1 MSANKNEKSKENR
14 GLKELL
20 KLYKVYLTGSGVSV
34 YSRKERCKTMIILRT
49 NSELKATFER
59 LIRTM
64 KEPVDWNGNFVVVGD
79 YLILQGRVRSLFF
92 NFETRKVLTNLI
104 DIPVKEEEVVE
115 IGSQTK
121 IQNALNMVL
130 YAFGKWGM
138 IRGVKVEQD
147 YAQLNRI
154 FVGVLQEISIEPG
167 YSRECF
173 RFYKEGI
180 RLNYEDVIQAAI
192 DAGEDTVQEIP
203 METEPSRGLWHKLVW
218 KKQTA
223 VFSKS
228 ETTFEERQKMRQGNN
243 FYMVGYRCPKCR
255 DHLHMAVFPVGREF
269 RIETSEGGVYL
280 ARAYTCGRCHSF
292 YTPRPQKLLSEG
304 DVYLMEFLNDE
315 DAYRDYL
322 ELLGAEADRVS
333 NFKFNEFEA
342 VRNRKEHLKI
352 QEQGEDLETL
362 CAHLDQYTDDGLVAL
377 EEKMEEGFYPEK
389 NVQRFEHALQ
399 QEKKKR
405 AVIKAQNGGRKQAEA
420 FHPAAGR
427 KEQAS
432 GDRQAAHVSMPQS
445 GQRVAGGK
453 AVQKQNAG
461 GTKAAALSG
470 GTVSKASQADG
481 KKSLEKKT
489 PEKEIPAPRRE
500 SAKKR
505 YEAKCRLLDR
515 LSLSQVSQL
524 HKELS
529 SDANLYDTE
538 KEPFLKEIQKK
549 EQQLTRAYV
558 KDMAESCNSQNYAG
572 ICHAIEEIEKTGL
585 PEKEK
590 EAVLKP
596 LYTKK
601 NQKAQSEAEELLK
614 KMPKQL
620 DMKQYRGC
628 MERLKGYPEAD
639 ISAYDEY
646 LNEKRRQA
654 EKQEIAN
661 IISRAKTTERKGITD
676 LMERLKEQDFEREIL
691 APYLKKLEDDLRILD
706 ENAIAEICGN
716 PAQMTI
722 AENMEAYRKLEEGVF
737 LPELKTNALEMMKKR
752 LAKLKTDECELLVHR
767 LSDGLDGRIN
777 KNDRHHYYPARKV
790 LTKEAK
796 PEEYEVI
803 QYALDTYGT
812 SRGEFEYPILVVDT
826 SRDRSGKEGMILTP
840 EHVFYRTMLNAY
852 VVAIGDIRKLQS
864 QTGLFRSGLF
874 LELNNGEQ
882 IKIPYAV
889 DKKELTAWGNCLEEF
904 IHYLQEK
911 PDSRKVT
918 YLAREKH
925 ETICCFRC
933 GYSYKG
939 GNVCPK
945 CGYKMNE

>member
-1 MSANKNEKSKENR
+1 
-14 GLKELL
+14 
-20 KLYKVYLTGSGVSV
+20 
-34 YSRKERCKTMIILRT
+34 MIILRT

-115 IGSQTK
+115 IGGQTK

-154 FVGVLQEISIEPG
+154 FVGVLQEIFIEPG

-180 RLNYEDVIQAAI
+180 RLNYEDVIQTAI
-192 DAGEDTVQEIP
+192 EAREDAVEESQAEK
-203 METEPSRGLWHKLVW
+203 EPSGGLWHKLLW
-218 KKQTA
+218 RKQTA

-255 DHLHMAVFPVGREF
+255 DHLHMAVFPVGEEF

-315 DAYRDYL
+315 DAYRDYM
-322 ELLGAEADRVS
+322 ELLGAKADRVS
-333 NFKFNEFEA
+333 NYKFNEFEA
-342 VRNRKEHLKI
+342 VRNRKEHLQI
-352 QEQGEDLETL
+352 QEKGEDLEAL
-362 CAHLDQYTDDGLVAL
+362 CANMDQFTDAGLKEL

-389 NVQRFEHALQ
+389 SVQRFERTLQ

-405 AVIKAQNGGRKQAEA
+405 SIVQA
-420 FHPAAGR
+420 
-427 KEQAS
+427 
-432 GDRQAAHVSMPQS
+432 QS
-445 GQRVAGGK
+445 GIQRPEAVSRNKEVSKGNADGRNRTALEVFSKSIQQKEGFKESPQGQKTGGIK
-453 AVQKQNAG
+453 VVS
-461 GTKAAALSG
+461 AAAKG
-470 GTVSKASQADG
+470 GLKEASAKESKNA
-481 KKSLEKKT
+481 EKKV
-489 PEKEIPAPRRE
+489 PAKEIPAPRRE

-505 YEAKCRLLDR
+505 YEAKCRLLER
-515 LSLSQVSQL
+515 LSLSQVAGL
-524 HKELS
+524 RKELS
-529 SDANLYDTE
+529 ADPNLYDTE
-538 KEPFLKEIQKK
+538 KEPFLKEVRKK

-558 KDMAESCNSQNYAG
+558 KEMAESCNRQNYAG
-572 ICHAIEEIEKTGL
+572 ICHAIGEIEKTEL

-590 EAVLKP
+590 DAVLKP

-620 DMKQYRGC
+620 DMKQYQGYL
-628 MERLKGYPEAD
+628 ERLKGYQEAD
-639 ISAYDEY
+639 ITAYEDY

-654 EKQEIAN
+654 EKQEISNMIRHTA
-661 IISRAKTTERKGITD
+661 AKERKSLTN
-676 LMERLKEQDFEREIL
+676 LMEHLKNQDFEADIL
-691 APYLKKLEDDLRILD
+691 EPYLIKLEEDLRVLD
-706 ENAIAEICGN
+706 ENTIAEICGN

-722 AENMEAYRKLEEGVF
+722 EENMEAYRKLEEGVF

-812 SRGEFEYPILVVDT
+812 TRGEFEYPILVVDT

-852 VVAIGDIRKLQS
+852 AVAIGDIRKLSS
-864 QTGLFRSGLF
+864 QTGFFHSGLF
-874 LELNNGEQ
+874 LELENGEQ

-918 YLAREKH
+918 YLAKVKH

-945 CGYKMNE
+945 CGYKMNQ

>member
-1 MSANKNEKSKENR
+1 
-14 GLKELL
+14 
-20 KLYKVYLTGSGVSV
+20 
-34 YSRKERCKTMIILRT
+34 MIILKT
-49 NSELKATFER
+49 NLELKATFER

-64 KEPVDWNGNFVVVGD
+64 KEPVEWNGNFVVVGD

-104 DIPVKEEEVVE
+104 DIPMKEEEIVE
-115 IGSQTK
+115 INDQTK
-121 IQNALNMVL
+121 IQNTLNMVL

-154 FVGVLQEISIEPG
+154 FTGVLREMSIEPG
-167 YSRECF
+167 YSRENF
-173 RFYKEGI
+173 RFFKGGI

-192 DAGEDTVQEIP
+192 EAGEDAIEEGP
-203 METEPSRGLWHKLVW
+203 AERESSRGLWHKLVW
-218 KKQTA
+218 QKKTA

-228 ETTFEERQKMRQGNN
+228 ETTFEERQKSRQGNN

-255 DHLHMAVFPVGREF
+255 DHLHMAVFPVGKEF
-269 RIETSEGGVYL
+269 RIETSEGGVFL

-292 YTPRPQKLLSEG
+292 YTPRPQKLISEG
-304 DVYLMEFLNDE
+304 DVYVMEFLNDE
-315 DAYRDYL
+315 DAYRDYM
-322 ELLGAEADRVS
+322 ELLGADADRVS
-333 NFKFNEFEA
+333 NYKFNEFET
-342 VRNRKEHLKI
+342 VRNRKERLKV
-352 QEQGEDLETL
+352 QEEAEDLETI
-362 CAHLDQYTDDGLVAL
+362 CSHMEEITDAGLEEL
-377 EEKMEEGFYPEK
+377 EEKMEEGFYPERS
-389 NVQRFEHALQ
+389 VQRLEHTLQ

-405 AVIKAQNGGRKQAEA
+405 FIEKSKGGAQRADQAHNRK
-420 FHPAAGR
+420 AAGGSR
-427 KEQAS
+427 
-432 GDRQAAHVSMPQS
+432 
-445 GQRVAGGK
+445 AGF
-453 AVQKQNAG
+453 VQKSIPPENTSKETAPKQ
-461 GTKAAALSG
+461 
-470 GTVSKASQADG
+470 KASSGYTDMSGEPGSSQGTAGMQTKTATSQKQPALKADERKG
-481 KKSLEKKT
+481 QEKKT
-489 PEKEIPAPRRE
+489 AVAEIPAPRRE

-515 LSLSQVSQL
+515 LSLSQVSGL
-524 HKELS
+524 KRELS
-529 SDANLYDTE
+529 ADKDLYDTE
-538 KEPFLKEIQKK
+538 KEPFLKEIRKK

-558 KDMAESCNSQNYAG
+558 KEQAESCSRQNYAG
-572 ICHAIEEIEKTGL
+572 ICHAIGEIEKAEL
-585 PEKEK
+585 PEREK
-590 EAVLKP
+590 EGVLKP
-596 LYTKK
+596 LYTKR

-620 DMKQYRGC
+620 NMKQYKSYV
-628 MERLKGYPEAD
+628 ERLKGYPEAD
-639 ISAYDEY
+639 ITAYDAY
-646 LNEKRRQA
+646 LNEKRREA
-654 EKQEIAN
+654 EKQEISNMIRHAG
-661 IISRAKTTERKGITD
+661 TCGRKSLTD
-676 LMERLKEQDFEREIL
+676 LMERLKKQDFEADIL
-691 APYLKKLEDDLRILD
+691 EPYLKKLEDDLRVLD

-722 AENMEAYRKLEEGVF
+722 AETMEAYRKLEEGVF
-737 LPELKTNALEMMKKR
+737 LPELKTNALEMMRKR

-767 LSDGLDGRIN
+767 LRDGLDGRIN
-777 KNDRHHYYPARKV
+777 KNDRYHYYPARKV
-790 LTKEAK
+790 LTKEADPK
-796 PEEYEVI
+796 EYEVI

-812 SRGEFEYPILVVDT
+812 TRGEFEYPILVVDT

-852 VVAIGDIRKLQS
+852 AVSIDDIRKLSS
-864 QTGLFRSGLF
+864 QTGFFHSGLF
-874 LELNNGEQ
+874 LELHNGEQ

-911 PDSRKVT
+911 PDSRNVT
-918 YLAREKH
+918 YLAKEKH

>member
-1 MSANKNEKSKENR
+1 
-14 GLKELL
+14 
-20 KLYKVYLTGSGVSV
+20 
-34 YSRKERCKTMIILRT
+34 MIILRT

-115 IGSQTK
+115 IGSQIK

-154 FVGVLQEISIEPG
+154 FIGILREISIEPG
-167 YSRECF
+167 YSRENF

-192 DAGEDTVQEIP
+192 DAGEDTVQEVP
-203 METEPSRGLWHKLVW
+203 LETEPSRGLWHKLVW
-218 KKQTA
+218 KTQTA

-228 ETTFEERQKMRQGNN
+228 ETTLEERQKMRQGNN

-255 DHLHMAVFPVGREF
+255 DHLHMAVFPVGKEF

-280 ARAYTCGRCHSF
+280 ARVYTCGRCHSF

-304 DVYLMEFLNDE
+304 DVYLMEFLDDE

-322 ELLGAEADRVS
+322 ELLGSEADLVS
-333 NFKFNEFEA
+333 NFKLNEFETE
-342 VRNRKEHLKI
+342 RNRKGHPEILEKV
-352 QEQGEDLETL
+352 EDLEEI
-362 CAHLDQYTDDGLVAL
+362 CAHLDQFTDDGLKTL
-377 EEKMEEGFYPEK
+377 EEKIEEGFYPDHK
-389 NVQRFEHALQ
+389 VQRFGHALQ

-405 AVIKAQNGGRKQAEA
+405 AAVKAQNGAGKQKKDIHSETEGKDQPAGGRQPSPVPQQPSGQ
-420 FHPAAGR
+420 HAAV
-427 KEQAS
+427 A
-432 GDRQAAHVSMPQS
+432 QAA
-445 GQRVAGGK
+445 
-453 AVQKQNAG
+453 QKQNSIGSKTADP
-461 GTKAAALSG
+461 SDR
-470 GTVSKASQADG
+470 TVVTASQTGG
-481 KKSLEKKT
+481 KKSPEKKM
-489 PEKEIPAPRRE
+489 PEKEIPASRRE

-524 HKELS
+524 HRELA

-549 EQQLTRAYV
+549 EQQLMRAHV
-558 KDMAESCNSQNYAG
+558 KDLAESCSSQNYAG
-572 ICHAIEEIEKTGL
+572 ICRAIDEIEKTEI

-596 LYTKK
+596 LYTKR

-620 DMKQYRGC
+620 DIKQYRGY
-628 MERLKGYPEAD
+628 MERLKKYPEAD
-639 ISAYDEY
+639 ITAYDDY
-646 LNEKRRQA
+646 LDEKRRQA

-661 IISRAKTTERKGITD
+661 IISRAKTKGRKGITD
-676 LMERLKEQDFEREIL
+676 LMERLKEQDFEPEIL
-691 APYLKKLEDDLRILD
+691 EPYLKKLEDDLRILD

-716 PAQMTI
+716 SAQMTI
-722 AENMEAYRKLEEGVF
+722 ADSMEAYRRLEEGVF

-752 LAKLKTDECELLVHR
+752 LAKLKTDECELLVRR

-777 KNDRHHYYPARKV
+777 KNDRHHYYPARKI

-812 SRGEFEYPILVVDT
+812 SRGAFEYPILVVDT

-840 EHVFYRTMLNAY
+840 EHLFYRTMLNAY
-852 VVAIGDIRKLQS
+852 AVAIGDIRKLSS

-874 LELNNGEQ
+874 LELKNGEQ

-933 GYSYKG
+933 GFSYKG
-939 GNVCPK
+939 GNICPK

>member
-1 MSANKNEKSKENR
+1 
-14 GLKELL
+14 
-20 KLYKVYLTGSGVSV
+20 
-34 YSRKERCKTMIILRT
+34 MIILRT

-64 KEPVDWNGNFVVVGD
+64 KEPVEWNGNFVVVGD
-79 YLILQGRVRSLFF
+79 YLILQGKVRSLFF

-104 DIPVKEEEVVE
+104 DISVKEEEVVE
-115 IGSQTK
+115 INGQTK

-154 FVGVLQEISIEPG
+154 FTGVLQEISIEPG
-167 YSRECF
+167 YSRENF
-173 RFYKEGI
+173 RFYKEGM

-192 DAGEDTVQEIP
+192 EAKDDVIEESGEEK
-203 METEPSRGLWHKLVW
+203 ESSRGLWHKLVW
-218 KKQTA
+218 KKTTA

-228 ETTFEERQKMRQGNN
+228 DMTYEERQKMRQGNN

-255 DHLHMAVFPVGREF
+255 DYLHMAVFPEGKEF
-269 RIETSEGGVYL
+269 RIETTEGGVYL
-280 ARAYTCGRCHSF
+280 ARAYTCSRCHSF

-304 DVYLMEFLNDE
+304 DVYCMEFLNDE
-315 DAYRDYL
+315 DAYRDYM
-322 ELLGAEADRVS
+322 ELLGAKAERVS
-333 NFKFNEFEA
+333 NYKFNEFEA

-352 QEQGEDLETL
+352 QERGEDLETV
-362 CAHLDQYTDDGLVAL
+362 CDHMEQFSDAGLEIL

-389 NVQRFEHALQ
+389 SVHRFVHALQ
-399 QEKKKR
+399 REKQKR
-405 AVIKAQNGGRKQAEA
+405 SVEKSMDSLRKTDQRNRRDYEPVNDEKSLRTSVQ
-420 FHPAAGR
+420 PAA
-427 KEQAS
+427 
-432 GDRQAAHVSMPQS
+432 AA
-445 GQRVAGGK
+445 GETA
-453 AVQKQNAG
+453 QKQHAG
-461 GTKAAALSG
+461 GTKAAASEAR
-470 GTVSKASQADG
+470 TVSETDRAGQINGREKADSVRD
-481 KKSLEKKT
+481 
-489 PEKEIPAPRRE
+489 IPAYKRE

-515 LSLSQVSQL
+515 LSLSQL
-524 HKELS
+524 AGLRKELS
-529 SDANLYDTE
+529 GDRNLYDEE
-538 KEPFLKEIQKK
+538 KEPFLKEIQKRH
-549 EQQLTRAYV
+549 EQLTRAHV
-558 KDMAESCNSQNYAG
+558 KDLAESCGSHNYAG
-572 ICHAIEEIEKTGL
+572 ICHVIEEIEKTEL

-590 EAVLKP
+590 ESVLQP
-596 LYTKK
+596 LREKRK
-601 NQKAQSEAEELLK
+601 QKAQSEAEELLK
-614 KMPKQL
+614 KMPKKL
-620 DMKQYRGC
+620 NMKQYRSYT
-628 MERLKGYPEAD
+628 ERLKGYPEAD
-639 ISAYDEY
+639 VTAFETF

-654 EKQEIAN
+654 QEQEISNMIRHAN
-661 IISRAKTTERKGITD
+661 AKERKSLTD
-676 LMERLKEQDFEREIL
+676 LMERLKNQDFEPDLLE
-691 APYLKKLEDDLRILD
+691 PYLKKLEEDLYSLD
-706 ENAIAEICGN
+706 ENAIAELCGN

-737 LPELKTNALEMMKKR
+737 LPELKTNALEMMRRR
-752 LAKLKTDECELLVHR
+752 LVKLKTDECELLVHR
-767 LSDGLDGRIN
+767 LCDGLDGRIN
-777 KNDRHHYYPARKV
+777 KNSRHHFYPARKMMA
-790 LTKEAK
+790 KEAK

-803 QYALDTYGT
+803 QFALDTYGT

-852 VVAIGDIRKLQS
+852 VVGIGDIRKLNS
-864 QTGLFRSGLF
+864 QTGFFHSGLF
-874 LELNNGEQ
+874 FELRSGEQ

-945 CGYKMNE
+945 CGYKMNQ